1 MTKDR
6 YLFRGFHKEENG
18 KETIYIDGQAIKG
31 RWVYGDLRHSIYKDN
46 GARFISTYQNYM
58 QKDSDD
64 ILFEVIPETI
74 GLGTVLKNG
83 LKIFEGDIY
92 HHGDIDITY
101 TVVWHDSGLIGKQ
114 NKSSSYAGLE
124 GWSDRI
130 QILGTKFDKEVN
142 DNE

>member
-1 MTKDR
+1 MR
-6 YLFRGFHKEENG
+6 EILFRGFHKCENG

-31 RWVYGDLRHSIYKDN
+31 KWVEGYYSKTDL
-46 GARFISTYQNYM
+46 GTFINQYRVDYEDECTYCE
-58 QKDSDD
+58 D
-64 ILFEVIPETI
+64 FEVIPGTI

-92 HHGDIDITY
+92 HHGDLDITY

-124 GWSDRI
+124 TWSDRI
-130 QILGTKFDKEVN
+130 QILGTIFDKEVK